1 MVFMYD
7 TGDLSKPLYEDSIDE
22 CPAILVPYY
31 DEDSNTVFLSGRVST
46 CLKTMTSDVILSI
59 YSKKNPLKCGY
70 SEYAYN
76 EFTLAVEL
84 VSFSLVLKPIINLSF
99 IKKITFSTCQES
111 KFFTPG
117 VLL

>member
-1 MVFMYD
+1 
-7 TGDLSKPLYEDSIDE
+7 
-22 CPAILVPYY
+22 
-31 DEDSNTVFLSGRVST
+31 
-46 CLKTMTSDVILSI
+46 MTSDVILSI

-99 IKKITFSTCQES
+99 IKKITFYTCQES